1 MELAGIK
8 YTKDATGRKRYVR
21 IDLDMYEEN
30 EALQDF
36 LDLLEIEAAK
46 KEKGE
51 DEYVSLEEFM
61 KKEYKRRGLKRDA
74 I

>member
-8 YTKDATGRKRYVR
+8 YTKDAARRKRYLR
-21 IDLDMYEEN
+21 IDLDMHEEN

-51 DEYVSLEEFM
+51 YVTLEEFM
-61 KKEYKRRGLKRDA
+61 KKEYRRRGLKDDA